1 METDHYKSL
10 AYYRL
15 IENADQLELP
25 RISGTAYS
33 LFGTEFNDQDELAG
47 IFAQLVEQTIS
58 LKGKKIYL
66 CIVIK
71 QSYYSEKMY
80 HYHKL
85 WRYLK
90 RWYDLSEYT
99 LGKEYLVSVCGRDLY
114 CGGAEIPLQELR
126 SALEIILEW
135 RFTSFLYITDEEK
148 DLQGDGMRDF
158 FLDILRE
165 EHYSVPYD
173 YVKIFERIKA
183 GETIVDVST
192 DMEEW
197 AVRIEEKE
205 EAEQ

>member
-33 LFGTEFNDQDELAG
+33 LFGTEFDDRDELAG

-66 CIVIK
+66 CIVLR

-99 LGKEYLVSVCGRDLY
+99 LGKEYLVSVCGKDLY
-114 CGGAEIPLQELR
+114 CGGAEIPLQGLH

-148 DLQGDGMRDF
+148 DLQGEGMRDI
-158 FLDILRE
+158 FLDVLRE
-165 EHYSVPYD
+165 EHYSIPYD

-205 EAEQ
+205 